1 MGTVEIELSSAK
13 LGNVGWNLILH
24 SRGKR
29 CRASN
34 MATLGLFPF
43 FAKPF
48 LALLCKHGFVD
59 IFPILCIFPFFM
71 KWNLWGREGC
81 QHFLPF
87 QPEPR
92 HMQYHIFK
100 SKKCFWNDSLA
111 QNFVLF
117 SLSLS
122 FFSCFHFQKTISPS
136 SPQRLAKSIKYPKQ
150 VLFNFLKGFFR
161 VGRRE
166 TRLKCVIERKC
177 NKGGRVTTIALS
189 GLTELF

>member
-1 MGTVEIELSSAK
+1 
-13 LGNVGWNLILH
+13 
-24 SRGKR
+24 
-29 CRASN
+29 

-59 IFPILCIFPFFM
+59 IFLMLCIFPFFFI

-87 QPEPR
+87 QLEPR

-100 SKKCFWNDSLA
+100 SKKCFWNDN

-136 SPQRLAKSIKYPKQ
+136 PQRLAKSIKYPKQ
-150 VLFNFLKGFFR
+150 VLFNFLKGFYR
-161 VGRRE
+161 VGRME

-189 GLTELF
+189 GLKELF

>member
-1 MGTVEIELSSAK
+1 MELVRFAK
-13 LGNVGWNLILH
+13 LFWHFCAKMVLLTY
-24 SRGKR
+24 S
-29 CRASN
+29 
-34 MATLGLFPF
+34 PF
-43 FAKPF
+43 HAFF
-48 LALLCKHGFVD
+48 CK
-59 IFPILCIFPFFM
+59 M
-71 KWNLWGREGC
+71 EEGREGC

-87 QPEPR
+87 HLEPQ

-122 FFSCFHFQKTISPS
+122 FLSCFHFQKTISPP

-150 VLFNFLKGFFR
+150 VLFNFLKGFYR

>member
-1 MGTVEIELSSAK
+1 
-13 LGNVGWNLILH
+13 
-24 SRGKR
+24 
-29 CRASN
+29 

-59 IFPILCIFPFFM
+59 IFPILSIFPFFM
-71 KWNLWGREGC
+71 KWNLWGRAGC

-87 QPEPR
+87 HLEPR

-122 FFSCFHFQKTISPS
+122 FSSCFHFQKTISP

-150 VLFNFLKGFFR
+150 VLFNFLKGFYR
-161 VGRRE
+161 VGRME

-189 GLTELF
+189 GLKELF

>member
-1 MGTVEIELSSAK
+1 MELVRFS
-13 LGNVGWNLILH
+13 
-24 SRGKR
+24 
-29 CRASN
+29 
-34 MATLGLFPF
+34 
-43 FAKPF
+43 KPF
-48 LALLCKHGFVD
+48 LALLCKDGFVD
-59 IFPILCIFPFFM
+59 IFPISCIFFIR
-71 KWNLWGREGC
+71 WNLWGREGC

-87 QPEPR
+87 HLEPR

-100 SKKCFWNDSLA
+100 SKKCFWNDTLA

-122 FFSCFHFQKTISPS
+122 FFSCFHFQKTISP

-161 VGRRE
+161 VGRME
-166 TRLKCVIERKC
+166 ARLKCVIERKC

>member
-1 MGTVEIELSSAK
+1 
-13 LGNVGWNLILH
+13 
-24 SRGKR
+24 
-29 CRASN
+29 

-48 LALLCKHGFVD
+48 LALLCKNGFVD
-59 IFPILCIFPFFM
+59 IFLMLCIFPFFI

-87 QPEPR
+87 QLEPR

-150 VLFNFLKGFFR
+150 VLFNFLKGFYR
-161 VGRRE
+161 VGRME

-189 GLTELF
+189 GLKELF

>member
-1 MGTVEIELSSAK
+1 
-13 LGNVGWNLILH
+13 
-24 SRGKR
+24 
-29 CRASN
+29 
-34 MATLGLFPF
+34 MATPGLFPF

-48 LALLCKHGFVD
+48 SALCCKHGFVY
-59 IFPILCIFPFFM
+59 IFPIFCIFPFFI
-71 KWNLWGREGC
+71 KWNLWGRKGC

-87 QPEPR
+87 QLEPR

-111 QNFVLF
+111 QNLL

-150 VLFNFLKGFFR
+150 VLFNFLKGFYR
-161 VGRRE
+161 VGRME

-189 GLTELF
+189 GLKELF